1 MEEPDAPLDAPLAA
15 PDALVLIV
23 VLPTVVVKVD
33 EPEVTV
39 LKIGA
44 VVAATD
50 DPLPPP
56 DGAP

>member
-1 MEEPDAPLDAPLAA
+1 MEDEAPDAPLDAP
-15 PDALVLIV
+15 DALALMV

-44 VVAATD
+44 VVAAVD
-50 DPLPPP
+50 DPLAPP

>member
-1 MEEPDAPLDAPLAA
+1 VEDEAPDAPLDAP
-15 PDALVLIV
+15 DALVLMV
-23 VLPTVVVKVD
+23 VLPIVVVKVD

-44 VVAATD
+44 VVAAVD
-50 DPLPPP
+50 DPLAPP

>member
-1 MEEPDAPLDAPLAA
+1 VEDEALDAPLDAP
-15 PDALVLIV
+15 DALVLMV
-23 VLPTVVVKVD
+23 VLPTVVVKVV

-44 VVAATD
+44 VVAAVD
-50 DPLPPP
+50 DPLAPP